1 MKFNPMAIVF
11 WALGA
16 CIGGLIGG
24 WHGALVGLT
33 ITMGLSFFIAIVS
46 PK

>member
-24 WHGALVGLT
+24 WHGALMGLT
-33 ITMGLSFFIAIVS
+33 TTMGFSFVMGMFQ
-46 PK
+46 K